1 MTKRKNTTTD
11 PFAAREAE
19 KYENPI
25 PSREFILDLLDKAD
39 QPITHPQMCEMLKL
53 SDEDQVEALR
63 RRLIA
68 MARDGQLI
76 SNRKDAYLRLDKID
90 VTRGRVQGHKDGYGF
105 VIPAHG
111 GEDIYLHNRQMR
123 KVFDGDEVLVR
134 LSGEQYRGKEEG
146 AIVEV
151 LSRNTTQLAGRFF
164 NEDGVQFVR
173 PENPRI
179 TQDIMIPYGA
189 WGGAESGQIV
199 VAEITQQPD
208 KNRLPM
214 GRVIQVLG
222 DHMAPGMEIELAI
235 QAHGIPSVWPQDVV
249 SEAAKLPAV
258 VAEADKRYRV
268 DVRDLP
274 FVTIDGEDARDFDDA
289 VLCERRRGGWRL
301 YVAIADVSHYV
312 QVDAALDMEAR
323 ARGNSVY
330 FPDYVVPML
339 PEALSNGL
347 CSLNPQVDRLCMVCE
362 MNITDEGKI
371 TGYQFYEAVMHSKAR
386 LTYTKVGKILGDED
400 DEAKALRSEYKA
412 VVPQLELLHKLYKC
426 LRVARDERGAIDF
439 ETVETRIQFN
449 EERKIERIIP
459 VKRNDAHKLIEECM
473 LCANVCAAKFIEKHN
488 LVGLYRVHEG
498 PTEQKLTNLREFL
511 SELGLGLAGGAS
523 PTSGDYQQ
531 LMQHIQ
537 GRSDSN
543 MIQTVMLRSLRQAMY
558 QVENLGHFGLGYEAY
573 THFTSPIRRY
583 PDLLVHRAIRSII
596 RSDAPSTHVRRV
608 EGAAIIPQRKIYPY
622 DANSMVVFGE
632 QCSLTERRADEATR
646 DVVSW
651 LKCEYLRDQ
660 VGAIFDGHVSAVT
673 SFGLFVEL
681 NDLYVEGLVHITALP
696 HDYYRF
702 EPAQHR
708 LVGDRTR
715 RVFGLGDE
723 LVVRVVRVD
732 LENRKIDFELE
743 SDQAVRRPKKSIV
756 PKVAARDKKSDPKKA
771 RVAETAKGKMAAGK
785 TTSVVGKPASTK
797 PLGAKAAAADTREL
811 IRAEKAAARARK
823 SAEKAAARAERAAES
838 SPAKKAAAAA
848 RKAERAAAAQA
859 LAAQKLAAQEKV
871 VAQQKAAAQN
881 AAGKSVGTVAVSGK
895 AASKTSTK
903 TTPVQSAGAAS
914 AKHAASKVAAAQKM
928 AKVAEAP
935 KAKKA
940 AANVAATPAEGKTVK
955 PKAPVAKPKTEA
967 VKTTRKKASEDT
979 NGSKA
984 QKTPRA
990 KKATAVQQAAAPEA
1004 KPVAPAK
1011 KAAVK
1016 KAVGKPRPKA

>member
-1 MTKRKNTTTD
+1 MTKRKSITD

-25 PSREFILDLLDKAD
+25 PSREFILDLLDSAD

-53 SDEDQVEALR
+53 TDDDQVEALR

-90 VTRGRVQGHKDGYGF
+90 VIRGRVQGHKDGYGF

-111 GEDIYLHNRQMR
+111 GDDIYLHNRQMR

-189 WGGAESGQIV
+189 WGGAENGQIV

-235 QAHGIPSVWPQDVV
+235 QAHGIPNVWPQDVI
-249 SEAAKLPAV
+249 
-258 VAEADKRYRV
+258 AEAIQLPDEVADADKLHRV

-312 QVDAALDMEAR
+312 QVDSPLDLEAR

-362 MNITDEGKI
+362 MNITDAGKI
-371 TGYQFYEAVMHSKAR
+371 SGYQFYEAVMHSKAR

-400 DEAKALRSEYKA
+400 EEAKALRSEYKA
-412 VVPQLELLHKLYKC
+412 VVPQLELLHRLYKC

-449 EERKIERIIP
+449 EDRKIERIIP

-473 LCANVCAAKFIEKHN
+473 LCANVCAAKFLEKHN

-583 PDLLVHRAIRSII
+583 PDLLVHRAIRAIV
-596 RSDAPSTHVRRV
+596 RSDAPSSHVRRV
-608 EGAAIIPQRKIYPY
+608 EGAGTIPQRKIYPY
-622 DANSMVVFGE
+622 DANAMVVFGE

-732 LENRKIDFELE
+732 LENRKIDFEIE

-756 PKVAARDKKSDPKKA
+756 PKIAARDKKSDLKKT
-771 RVAETAKGKMAAGK
+771 RVAEVAKAAKGKIA
-785 TTSVVGKPASTK
+785 SPNRKPPSTK
-797 PLGAKAAAADTREL
+797 PLNAKPVSAKAAAAEAREL
-811 IRAEKAAARARK
+811 VRAEKAAARARK
-823 SAEKAAARAERAAES
+823 AAEKAAARAERAAES
-838 SPAKKAAAAA
+838 SPAKRAAAAA

-859 LAAQKLAAQEKV
+859 LAAKKLAAQEKV
-871 VAQQKAAAQN
+871 VAQQKAAAKK
-881 AAGKSVGTVAVSGK
+881 AADKLTEAASGK
-895 AASKTSTK
+895 AGN
-903 TTPVQSAGAAS
+903 VAGS
-914 AKHAASKVAAAQKM
+914 
-928 AKVAEAP
+928 P
-935 KAKKA
+935 RAKKA
-940 AANVAATPAEGKTVK
+940 AAKTVAVPAENKAVK
-955 PKAPVAKPKTEA
+955 PKATAAKNAKAKEAVVAKPKENAKPKQSVAPKTEA
-967 VKTTRKKASEDT
+967 VKAARKKTSEEP
-979 NGSKA
+979 NGGKA

-990 KKATAVQQAAAPEA
+990 KKTAAVQQAATPET
-1004 KPVAPAK
+1004 KPVATAK
-1011 KAAVK
+1011 KAAAK
-1016 KAVGKPRPKA
+1016 KTLGKSNPKA

>member
-1 MTKRKNTTTD
+1 MIKNTLAATLLRIFINRISPLTKRKTPSQD
-11 PFAAREAE
+11 AFAAREAE

-25 PSREFILDLLDKAD
+25 PSREYILDLLDNAAE
-39 QPITHPQMCEMLKL
+39 PITHPQMCEILHL
-53 SDEDQVEALR
+53 TDEDQVEALR

-90 VTRGRVQGHKDGYGF
+90 VIRGRVQGHKDGYGF
-105 VIPAHG
+105 VIPANG

-123 KVFDGDEVLVR
+123 RVFDGDEVLVR
-134 LSGEQYRGKEEG
+134 MSGEQYRGKEEG
-146 AIVEV
+146 AIIEV

-173 PENPRI
+173 PENARI
-179 TQDIMIPYGA
+179 TQDIMIPFGSY
-189 WGGAESGQIV
+189 GGAAHGQIV

-235 QAHGIPSVWPQDVV
+235 QAHGIPSVWPQDVIA
-249 SEAAKLPAV
+249 EAAVLPAE
-258 VAEADKRYRV
+258 VAEADKLNRI
-268 DVRDLP
+268 DVRHLP

-312 QVDAALDMEAR
+312 KVNNALDMEAR
-323 ARGNSVY
+323 SRGNSVY

-347 CSLNPQVDRLCMVCE
+347 CSLNPHVDRLCMVCE
-362 MNITDEGKI
+362 MNITDAGKI
-371 TGYQFYEAVMHSKAR
+371 TGYEFYEGVMHSHAR
-386 LTYTKVGKILGDED
+386 LTYTKVGKILTESD
-400 DEAKALRSEYKA
+400 DESNALREEYKQ
-412 VVPQLELLHKLYKC
+412 VIPQLELLHKLYKC

-449 EERKIERIIP
+449 DERKIERIVP

-473 LCANVCAAKFIEKHN
+473 LCANVCSAKFIEKHN

-511 SELGLGLAGGAS
+511 SELGLGLAGGTE

-531 LMQHIQ
+531 LMQQIQ

-558 QVENLGHFGLGYEAY
+558 QVENRGHFGLGYDAY

-583 PDLLVHRAIRSII
+583 PDLLVHRAIRSVV
-596 RSDAPSTHVRRV
+596 RSEVQTAHVRRA
-608 EGAAIIPQRKIYPY
+608 EGAKSIPKSQIYPY
-622 DANSMVVFGE
+622 TANDMVVFGE

-660 VGAIFDGHVSAVT
+660 VGAVFAGHVSAVT
-673 SFGLFVEL
+673 GFGLFVEL
-681 NDLYVEGLVHITALP
+681 KDLYVDGLVHITALP

-702 EPAQHR
+702 EAAQHR
-708 LVGDRTR
+708 LVGERTR

-732 LENRKIDFELE
+732 LENRKIDFELDSE
-743 SDQAVRRPKKSIV
+743 TAVRRPKKSIV
-756 PKVAARDKKSDPKKA
+756 PIVVKKAEKKKARAVDAHKPAPGKKSTEKRVAEKKSGEKFSSDKKSSGKNP
-771 RVAETAKGKMAAGK
+771 TAKSPSGNSL
-785 TTSVVGKPASTK
+785 TTKNSNAQTPAK
-797 PLGAKAAAADTREL
+797 LKAAK
-811 IRAEKAAARARK
+811 IAAAK
-823 SAEKAAARAERAAES
+823 
-838 SPAKKAAAAA
+838 
-848 RKAERAAAAQA
+848 
-859 LAAQKLAAQEKV
+859 
-871 VAQQKAAAQN
+871 N
-881 AAGKSVGTVAVSGK
+881 AV
-895 AASKTSTK
+895 
-903 TTPVQSAGAAS
+903 
-914 AKHAASKVAAAQKM
+914 
-928 AKVAEAP
+928 E
-935 KAKKA
+935 
-940 AANVAATPAEGKTVK
+940 
-955 PKAPVAKPKTEA
+955 PVAKPSTATAPKNT
-967 VKTTRKKASEDT
+967 
-979 NGSKA
+979 SKA
-984 QKTPRA
+984 KKSSEANNGDQGQKTSRA
-990 KKATAVQQAAAPEA
+990 KTPAAIQQSAPPEDSSFLGKA
-1004 KPVAPAK
+1004 

-1016 KAVGKPRPKA
+1016 KALGKSKSTD

>member
-1 MTKRKNTTTD
+1 MSFGHRRPALQDRISPLSKRKTPSHD
-11 PFAAREAE
+11 AFAAREAE

-25 PSREFILDLLDKAD
+25 PSREYILDLLDSAAA
-39 QPITHPQMCEMLKL
+39 PITHPHMCDLL
-53 SDEDQVEALR
+53 NLTDEDQVEALR

-90 VTRGRVQGHKDGYGF
+90 VIRGRVQGHKDGYGF
-105 VIPAHG
+105 VIPANG

-123 KVFDGDEVLVR
+123 RVFDGDEVLVR
-134 LSGEQYRGKEEG
+134 RSGEQYRGKEEG
-146 AIVEV
+146 VIVEV
-151 LSRNTTQLAGRFF
+151 LARNTGQLAGRFF

-173 PENPRI
+173 PENARI
-179 TQDIMIPYGA
+179 TQDIMIPFGA
-189 WGGAESGQIV
+189 YGGAQHGQIV

-235 QAHGIPSVWPQDVV
+235 QAHGIPCVWPQ
-249 SEAAKLPAV
+249 EAAAEAEQLPAE
-258 VAEADKRYRV
+258 VAEPDKQHRI
-268 DVRDLP
+268 DVRHLP

-312 QVDAALDMEAR
+312 KVDSPLDMEAR

-362 MNITDEGKI
+362 MTITDAGKI
-371 TGYQFYEAVMHSKAR
+371 TGYEFYEGVMHSHAR
-386 LTYTKVGKILGDED
+386 LTYTNVGKILTETGE
-400 DEAKALRSEYKA
+400 ESAQLREEYRA
-412 VVPQLELLHKLYKC
+412 VVPQLELLHNLYKC
-426 LRVARDERGAIDF
+426 LRIARDERGAIDF

-449 EERKIERIIP
+449 EDRKIERIIP

-473 LCANVCAAKFIEKHN
+473 LCANVCAAKFLEKHN

-511 SELGLGLAGGAS
+511 SELGLGLAGGAE

-531 LMQHIQ
+531 LMQMIQ

-558 QVENLGHFGLGYEAY
+558 QVENHGHFGLGYEAY

-583 PDLLVHRAIRSII
+583 PDLLVHRAIRAIV
-596 RSDAPSTHVRRV
+596 RSDLPSSHVRRA
-608 EGAAIIPQRKIYPY
+608 EGAKVIPQRQIYPY
-622 DANSMVVFGE
+622 NANDMVVFGE
-632 QCSLTERRADEATR
+632 QCSMTERRADEATR

-660 VGAIFDGHVSAVT
+660 VGAVFAGHVSAVT
-673 SFGLFVEL
+673 GFGLFVEL
-681 NDLYVEGLVHITALP
+681 NDLYVDGLVHITALP

-702 EPAQHR
+702 EAAQHR
-708 LVGDRTR
+708 LVGERTR

-723 LVVRVVRVD
+723 LTVRVVRVD

-743 SDQAVRRPKKSIV
+743 SDSAIRRPKKSIV
-756 PKVAARDKKSDPKKA
+756 PIVAKKADKKKA
-771 RVAETAKGKMAAGK
+771 RAGESAKPAIGTSKGK
-785 TTSVVGKPASTK
+785 
-797 PLGAKAAAADTREL
+797 
-811 IRAEKAAARARK
+811 K
-823 SAEKAAARAERAAES
+823 SAATS
-838 SPAKKAAAAA
+838 SGAAKKAAAKTAA
-848 RKAERAAAAQA
+848 NKT
-859 LAAQKLAAQEKV
+859 
-871 VAQQKAAAQN
+871 
-881 AAGKSVGTVAVSGK
+881 AGKKSAGKHPAAKNPSGK
-895 AASKTSTK
+895 KIATS
-903 TTPVQSAGAAS
+903 SS
-914 AKHAASKVAAAQKM
+914 AKPKAGKVAAAKKSTAHAADQAS
-928 AKVAEAP
+928 AKVAKPEQTASSGA
-935 KAKKA
+935 AKKSA
-940 AANVAATPAEGKTVK
+940 AVPMTAKTK
-955 PKAPVAKPKTEA
+955 KT
-967 VKTTRKKASEDT
+967 SEVNHGDQ
-979 NGSKA
+979 A
-984 QKTPRA
+984 QKTPRP
-990 KKATAVQQAAAPEA
+990 KKEATVQQPAPSTTSSFVA
-1004 KPVAPAK
+1004 KA

-1016 KAVGKPRPKA
+1016 KALGKSDDKA